1 MRRFVVVAVIVALGN
16 ASVAF
21 AGETLRDVA
30 TRVTREVSLQKPL
43 APKPAAATSVQK
55 NWANALGQEP
65 AVSASGMRK
74 RTKVLIY
81 LAAAVAVVGT
91 WYKIDHS
98 VEDNTPSTLGTRQ
111 D

>member
-1 MRRFVVVAVIVALGN
+1 MSRLIVLVLVVALGN

-30 TRVTREVSLQKPL
+30 IRVTREVSLQKPL
-43 APKPAAATSVQK
+43 APKPLVATGVQK
-55 NWANALGQEP
+55 NSANALGQEP

-81 LAAAVAVVGT
+81 LTAAVAVVGS
-91 WYKIDHS
+91 WYTIDHK
-98 VEDNTPSTLGTRQ
+98 VEDNTPSTLGTRA